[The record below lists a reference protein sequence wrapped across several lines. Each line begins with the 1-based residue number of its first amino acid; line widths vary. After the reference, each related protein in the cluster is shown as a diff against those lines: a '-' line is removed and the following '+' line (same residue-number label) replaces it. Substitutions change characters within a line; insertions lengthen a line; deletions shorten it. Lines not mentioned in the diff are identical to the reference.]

1 MPRWGPALWSAC
13 RFDPAAMTDIIE
25 KSPVHG
31 TAVAVNGRGFLI
43 LGPSGSGKSGL
54 ALQMIALGAELV
66 ADDQVLLEDRKGQI
80 WMSAPAPLYGMIE
93 ARGIGLLRQP
103 ALHGAHLIH
112 VVDLSTEP
120 ETRMP
125 HPQSVHVMGSRID
138 LLKGHNIPNLASI
151 LLLLGRD
158 GPVDGR

>member
-1 MPRWGPALWSAC
+1 
-13 RFDPAAMTDIIE
+13 MTDLIE

-31 TAVAVNGRGFLI
+31 TAVAVNGQGFLI
-43 LGPSGSGKSGL
+43 MGPSGSGKSGL
-54 ALQMIALGAELV
+54 ALQMIALGADLV
-66 ADDQVLLEDRKGQI
+66 ADDQVLLTHRAGQV
-80 WMSAPAPLYGMIE
+80 WMSSPAPLHGMIE

-103 ALHGAHLIH
+103 AVQAARLSR
-112 VVDLSTEP
+112 VVDLSAEP

-125 HPQSVHVMGSRID
+125 HPRSVHVMGSRID
-138 LLKGHNIPNLASI
+138 LLKGRNIPNLASI